1 MRVGSDNVGPATSA
15 TTTRRLTCSSDNRLL
30 VAEGR
35 GNGTTEPAP
44 KAPARC
50 SSGHVPEVR

>member
-30 VAEGR
+30 LAEGR
-35 GNGTTEPAP
+35 RNGTTEPAP
-44 KAPARC
+44 KAPAWC
-50 SSGHVPEVR
+50 SSGHLLGVR